1 MKIKSTLLLSLML
14 YAGATY
20 AQSADRQ
27 VLGSSGGSY
36 SGASIQADFTA
47 GETATASGAS
57 GSFLVNQG
65 FQQNPANTLAIKE
78 QGLLVNYAL
87 FPNPAQEIVTLG
99 LITKEG
105 LDLKISLTNATGQ
118 NIFTDP
124 KAEKISTNYKREISL
139 KALASG
145 IYFLN
150 LFDNNNG
157 LLQSIR
163 FIKQ

>member
-1 MKIKSTLLLSLML
+1 MLILLIW
-14 YAGATY
+14 AGAVN

-36 SGASIQADFTA
+36 SGASIQADYSA
-47 GETATASGAS
+47 GETVTASGTS
-57 GSFLVNQG
+57 GSFIVNQG
-65 FQQNPANTLAIKE
+65 FQQNPANTSAIKE
-78 QGLLVNYAL
+78 QGLLVNYVL
-87 FPNPAQEIVTLG
+87 FPNPAQDVVTLT
-99 LITKEG
+99 LATKEG

-124 KAEKISTNYKREISL
+124 KAEKVNSGYKREISL
-139 KALASG
+139 KTLASG

-150 LFDNNNG
+150 LFDSNNG